1 MSWGSTFLSSLDA
14 PSKSIEYAL
23 RFISSTNDYFLG
35 AGSTITTSSL
45 INIGAASVTID
56 NARVTPQRW
65 SVNFGGFTI
74 QINGDLRPIDT
85 SSFRKG
91 MIAELFMSR
100 NRQQP
105 ERIAIG
111 QLRSLTGG
119 RGVWRLEFG
128 DFISAMTTRLSTKAD
143 QLSFYYNAGTE
154 TTVSTNF
161 NFHSSANLYLADI
174 TTFEKDLNYDG
185 MIFVDNG
192 SGSTS
197 YYTWSSKT
205 TTSAPAGYL
214 TITSTG
220 AWPATANLDVLNSG
234 SKVTSLA
241 RLQARADYIFA
252 RTVMSTGNATQGWA
266 DDYPKSWGSGI
277 NWNPDIIDKINMDQW
292 YLAWKTASGTHECQL
307 VIEKTQDSGIRHL
320 LNSFLQ
326 IGMWPVFRQGRI
338 SWRVC
343 QDPEKAST
351 NLPIT
356 AIRETDIIA
365 IESHAIYSPSQ
376 PVVYSNST
384 VVYSSSA
391 GAKSKYTL
399 NVSNVKALPANN
411 TIERD
416 NSLIYRI
423 DSPVQSSK
431 ATVDGSRMSAW
442 DLYTYEE
449 LTLAVQERFAG
460 LVAGD
465 IVAITSSMIYGFNDP
480 VGKTYQSK
488 RGMVLGNRWL
498 PNQSRCILTVGI
510 IGK

>member
-1 MSWGSTFLSSLDA
+1 
-14 PSKSIEYAL
+14 
-23 RFISSTNDYFLG
+23 
-35 AGSTITTSSL
+35 
-45 INIGAASVTID
+45 
-56 NARVTPQRW
+56 
-65 SVNFGGFTI
+65 
-74 QINGDLRPIDT
+74 
-85 SSFRKG
+85 
-91 MIAELFMSR
+91 
-100 NRQQP
+100 
-105 ERIAIG
+105 
-111 QLRSLTGG
+111 
-119 RGVWRLEFG
+119 
-128 DFISAMTTRLSTKAD
+128 MTTRVSTKAD

-154 TTVSTNF
+154 TTVTSGHAF
-161 NFHSSANLYLADI
+161 SFGSAPANRLYLDDI
-174 TTFEKDLNYDG
+174 TAFEKDLNYDG
-185 MIFVDNG
+185 MIFVDDG
-192 SGSTS
+192 SGGTS
-197 YYTWSSKT
+197 YYRWNTPVT
-205 TTSAPAGYL
+205 TAAPAGYL
-214 TITSTG
+214 TITNTG
-220 AWPATANLDVLNSG
+220 QWPATANLNTLPPG
-234 SKVTSLA
+234 AKVTSLV

-252 RTVMSTGNATQGWA
+252 RTVMSTGNAFTSSPTQGWA

-292 YLAWKTASGTHECQL
+292 YLAWKTTSGTHECQL
-307 VIEKTQDSGIRHL
+307 VIEKNQDSGIRHL

-343 QDPEKAST
+343 QDPEKACA

-365 IESHAIYSPSQ
+365 IESHAMYSPSQ

-391 GAKSKYTL
+391 GVKSKYTQNL
-399 NVSNVKALPANN
+399 SNVKALPANN
-411 TIERD
+411 AIERD

-442 DLYTYEE
+442 DLYTDEE

-465 IVAITSSMIYGFNDP
+465 IVAITSSLIYGFNDP

-498 PNQSRCILTVGI
+498 PNQSRCILTIGI